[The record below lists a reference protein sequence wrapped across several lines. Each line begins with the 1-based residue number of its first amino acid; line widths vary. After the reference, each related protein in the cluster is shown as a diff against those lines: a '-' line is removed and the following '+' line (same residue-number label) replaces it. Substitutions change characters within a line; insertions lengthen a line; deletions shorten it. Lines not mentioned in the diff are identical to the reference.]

1 MPTHSALVFETCGNS
16 TFTDRNCRP
25 FLILT
30 IILSVKCMQS
40 KRNLM
45 HFERFHFVD
54 SALVA
59 FRAAEASLQERLN

>member
-1 MPTHSALVFETCGNS
+1 MPTHSALAFAACENS
-16 TFTDRNCRP
+16 ILTDRNCRL

-30 IILSVKCMQS
+30 RMLTRKCIQS

-45 HFERFHFVD
+45 YFERFHFVD

>member
-1 MPTHSALVFETCGNS
+1 
-16 TFTDRNCRP
+16 
-25 FLILT
+25 
-30 IILSVKCMQS
+30 MQS